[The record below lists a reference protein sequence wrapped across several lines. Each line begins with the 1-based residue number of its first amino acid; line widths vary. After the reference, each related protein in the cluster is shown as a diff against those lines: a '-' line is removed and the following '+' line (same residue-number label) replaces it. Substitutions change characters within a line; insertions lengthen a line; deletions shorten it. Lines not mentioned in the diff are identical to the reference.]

1 VLEAQ
6 ADPAPVALTNA
17 APAHSVDH
25 ARGEAAP
32 VVTGGGITGWLERW
46 FAFAWA
52 FARREAIELAR
63 DKVRLAF
70 ALAGPLVLLCV
81 CAYSI
86 SFDVQ
91 GVRMAVLDHDQS
103 GQAAISSAVSREP
116 AISPWSLRL
125 RVRRPRANACA
136 RARHRWCSTFRPIS
150 GVIWPAVAIRKWA
163 C

>member
-1 VLEAQ
+1 
-6 ADPAPVALTNA
+6 
-17 APAHSVDH
+17 
-25 ARGEAAP
+25 
-32 VVTGGGITGWLERW
+32 VTGGGITGWLERW

-103 GQAAISSAVSREP
+103 GASRDLVRRFEGTRYFTLVAP
-116 AISPWSLRL
+116 
-125 RVRRPRANACA
+125 VEGRRPRANACA